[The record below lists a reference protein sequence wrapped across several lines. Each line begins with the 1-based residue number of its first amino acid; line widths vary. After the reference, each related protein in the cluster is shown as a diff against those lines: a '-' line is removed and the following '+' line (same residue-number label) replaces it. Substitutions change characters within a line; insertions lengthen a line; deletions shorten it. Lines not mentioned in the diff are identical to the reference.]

1 MVSPRPFPFPLN
13 IGTDICQ
20 VSRIYRLLASD
31 RGARFLQ
38 RVFTKDER
46 ALVPADPPSAHT
58 STTKP
63 ETSQDGD
70 FQALKKHNPL
80 LWKKATFVAGRFAA
94 KEAAFKAHPLRRL
107 SFHDITIVRRALE
120 EGKENPNG
128 SGPPVAVIRG
138 EKEGEPGQ
146 TAMVSI
152 SHDGDYAT
160 AVCLGVEPETRR
172 ESRKVKGD
180 EDEGWTRRL
189 GRRE

>member
-46 ALVPADPPSAHT
+46 ALVPADPPSAPAPTTTPGT
-58 STTKP
+58 SR
-63 ETSQDGD
+63 DGD
-70 FQALKKHNPL
+70 FRALKKQNPL
-80 LWKKATFVAGRFAA
+80 LWKKATFVAGSKARFAA
-94 KEAAFKAHPLRRL
+94 KEAAFKAHPVRKL

-128 SGPPVAVIRG
+128 SGPPVAVIRA
-138 EKEGEPGQ
+138 EREGEPGQ

-160 AVCLGVEPETRR
+160 AVCLGFEPEVTK
-172 ESRKVKGD
+172 ESRRVKEV
-180 EDEGWTRRL
+180 EDEGVD
-189 GRRE
+189 

>member
-20 VSRIYRLLASD
+20 ISRVYRLLASG

-46 ALVPADPPSAHT
+46 ALVPADPPSGHPSS

-63 ETSQDGD
+63 ETSQNGD

-94 KEAAFKAHPLRRL
+94 KEAAFKAHPFRRL
-107 SFHDITIVRRALE
+107 SFHDITIARRALV
-120 EGKENPNG
+120 EGKANPNG

-138 EKEGEPGQ
+138 EREGDPGQ

-160 AVCLGVEPETRR
+160 AVCVGFEPETEEGKRAR
-172 ESRKVKGD
+172 G
-180 EDEGWTRRL
+180 EDVGVD
-189 GRRE
+189 